1 MFSKFS
7 HLSNLK
13 VNYELGKKTWFGSGG
28 NCLFFYEANSFN
40 NLITILRICK
50 RFMPVLILG
59 CGSNVLI
66 RDGVFKGL
74 VIKLG
79 KNFKEIK
86 FDQSNCILSL
96 GSAVKDIEISK
107 FCLQNNISG
116 FEFLSGIPG
125 TIGGNLRM
133 NAGCFGAQISDN
145 LIDCNILN
153 KNYEIEKL
161 TKKELSFSYRK
172 SSFSNDQIIINARFK
187 IFHSDRKLIKKRLE
201 EISRKR
207 KKSQPVSSR
216 TGGSTFT
223 NPPHHSAWKLID
235 SIEFRGRSHGGASV
249 SKLHSNFLINNDSAT
264 SLDIEILGEEI
275 KYKVWKKFKINLDW
289 ELLRIGEF
297 KKI

>member
-1 MFSKFS
+1 
-7 HLSNLK
+7 
-13 VNYELGKKTWFGSGG
+13 
-28 NCLFFYEANSFN
+28 
-40 NLITILRICK
+40 
-50 RFMPVLILG
+50 
-59 CGSNVLI
+59 
-66 RDGVFKGL
+66 
-74 VIKLG
+74 
-79 KNFKEIK
+79 
-86 FDQSNCILSL
+86 
-96 GSAVKDIEISK
+96 
-107 FCLQNNISG
+107 
-116 FEFLSGIPG
+116 
-125 TIGGNLRM
+125 M

-153 KNYEIEKL
+153 KNYKIEKL
-161 TKKELSFSYRK
+161 TKKELNFSYRK

-187 IFHSDRKLIKKRLE
+187 TFHSDKKLIKKRLE

-235 SIEFRGRSHGGASV
+235 SIDFRGKRHGGASV
-249 SKLHSNFLINNDSAT
+249 SELHSNFLINDDSAT